1 MGRIAGVPNKITA
14 DVKDKLQLVMDDV
27 ISSLNISTLTTD
39 QKIKMLQI
47 GLQYL
52 VPRLKHTSG
61 ERDNIDYPLFMTDG
75 EPIAINIHSRNEET
89 GKFEVES
96 RTLGK

>member
-1 MGRIAGVPNKITA
+1 MARPKCSPNKITA
-14 DVKDKLQLVMDDV
+14 DVKFKSQLVMDDV

-52 VPRLKHTSG
+52 VPRLKHVQ
-61 ERDNIDYPLFMTDG
+61 D
-75 EPIAINIHSRNEET
+75 
-89 GKFEVES
+89 
-96 RTLGK
+96 

>member
-1 MGRIAGVPNKITA
+1 MARPKGSPNKLTA

-27 ISSLNISTLTTD
+27 ISSLNIRTLSTD

-52 VPRLKHTSG
+52 IPILKNTSG
-61 ERDNIDYPLFMTDG
+61 DGNIADYPLFMTDG
-75 EPIAINIHSRNEET
+75 DPIAINIHS
-89 GKFEVES
+89 
-96 RTLGK
+96 